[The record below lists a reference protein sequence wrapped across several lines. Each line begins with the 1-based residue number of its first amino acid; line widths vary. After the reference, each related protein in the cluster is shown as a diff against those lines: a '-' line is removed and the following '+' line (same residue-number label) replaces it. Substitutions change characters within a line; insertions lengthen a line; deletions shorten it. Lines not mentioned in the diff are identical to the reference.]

1 MAGME
6 SSLDLSGVL
15 SKEELGVF
23 LEHVESMQDDPNEAK
38 DPLAQ
43 ALYSVA
49 TGSHSGRR
57 PKDEG
62 DDDETYNALRNGG
75 ADNCI
80 TFCIDGDQYLR
91 FGQTMR
97 ISEEH
102 SSVAEPV
109 GMVRDALNT
118 PVSAS

>member
-6 SSLDLSGVL
+6 SSRDLSGVL
-15 SKEELGVF
+15 SKEELGAF

-62 DDDETYNALRNGG
+62 DDDETYNALR
-75 ADNCI
+75 
-80 TFCIDGDQYLR
+80 DG
-91 FGQTMR
+91 
-97 ISEEH
+97 
-102 SSVAEPV
+102 
-109 GMVRDALNT
+109 
-118 PVSAS
+118 